1 MSVALTFVSPPPGF
15 APHTRFLLEPVA
27 GADGLFSLDALDD
40 RTLRVHVVDS
50 RRVAADYAPTISD
63 DDVQVLGLTAPE
75 QAMLLLV
82 VGRTPP
88 DGVHVNLL
96 APIVVNSTT
105 GVAAQ
110 LILEDQDLPLRASL
124 S

>member
-1 MSVALTFVSPPPGF
+1 MSVVLTFVTPPPGF

-27 GADGLFSLDALDD
+27 DADGLFSLDAVDD
-40 RTLRVHVVDS
+40 QALRLHVVES

-63 DDVQVLGLTAPE
+63 SDVQALGLTGPE

-82 VGRTPP
+82 VGHSA

-96 APIVVNSTT
+96 APIVVNSAT
-105 GVAAQ
+105 GVSAQ
-110 LILEDQDLPLRASL
+110 LILDDQDLPLRSL
-124 S
+124 LA

>member
-1 MSVALTFVSPPPGF
+1 MSVVLTFVTPPPGF

-27 GADGLFSLDALDD
+27 DADGLFSLDAVDD
-40 RTLRVHVVDS
+40 QALRLHVVES

-63 DDVQVLGLTAPE
+63 SDVRALGLTGPE

-82 VGRTPP
+82 VGHTS

-96 APIVVNSTT
+96 APIVVNSAT
-105 GVAAQ
+105 GACAQ
-110 LILEDQDLPLRASL
+110 LILDDQDLPLRAL
-124 S
+124 LA